1 MTTERDSIRFTMSE
15 APPGYYYDHKRLE
28 MLPFIPTTAKRILDV
43 GCGAG
48 AFASEVAKLVPAEF
62 WGIELNA
69 ATVARASPV
78 FHRIITGDA
87 KDKAGELPDRHFDC
101 IICNDVLE
109 HVIEPFA
116 LLEKLRAKL
125 APGGIIVASVP
136 NVRYVK
142 NLYHLLAQKDWEYQ
156 DEGIRD
162 RTHLRFF
169 THRSMTRS
177 LTAARWRIIRCQ
189 GILPTRMRAAFAV
202 LNALT
207 LGSIADTRFMN
218 FAFVFTSAN

>member
-1 MTTERDSIRFTMSE
+1 MLAERVSIRFTMSD

-28 MLPFIPTTAKRILDV
+28 MLPFVPSTAKRILDV
-43 GCGAG
+43 GCGAR
-48 AFASEVAKLVPAEF
+48 AFASELARRVPAEF

-69 ATVARASPV
+69 ATVARASTV

-87 KDKAGELPDRHFDC
+87 YLVAVELPDHYFDC

-109 HVIEPFA
+109 HVVEPIA
-116 LLEKLRAKL
+116 LLEKLRGKL

-169 THRSMTRS
+169 TRRSMTRS
-177 LTAARWRIIRCQ
+177 LTSAGWRILRCH

-207 LGSIADTRFMN
+207 LGSIADTQFMN
-218 FAFVFTSAN
+218 FAFVFTSAH

>member
-1 MTTERDSIRFTMSE
+1 MLAERVSIRFTMSD

-28 MLPFIPTTAKRILDV
+28 MLPFVPSTAKRILDV

-48 AFASEVAKLVPAEF
+48 AFASELARRVPAEF

-69 ATVARASPV
+69 ATVARASTG

-87 KDKAGELPDRHFDC
+87 YLVAVELPDHYFDC

-109 HVIEPFA
+109 HVVEPIA
-116 LLEKLRAKL
+116 LLEKLRGKL

-169 THRSMTRS
+169 TRRSMTRS
-177 LTAARWRIIRCQ
+177 LTSAGWRILRCH

-207 LGSIADTRFMN
+207 LGSIADTQFMN
-218 FAFVFTSAN
+218 FAFVFTSAH

>member
-1 MTTERDSIRFTMSE
+1 MLAERVSIRFTMSD

-28 MLPFIPTTAKRILDV
+28 MLPFVPSTAKRILDV

-48 AFASEVAKLVPAEF
+48 AFASELARRVPAEF

-69 ATVARASPV
+69 ATVARASTV

-87 KDKAGELPDRHFDC
+87 YLVAVELPDHYFDC

-109 HVIEPFA
+109 HVVEPIA
-116 LLEKLRAKL
+116 LLEKLRGKL

-169 THRSMTRS
+169 TRRSMTRS
-177 LTAARWRIIRCQ
+177 LTSAGWRILRCH

-207 LGSIADTRFMN
+207 LGSIADTQFMN
-218 FAFVFTSAN
+218 FAFVFTSAH